1 MGKMNN
7 KLTWKDIW
15 EKQKRIEI
23 LGISIMAIILTIGII
38 AEALVCK
45 HIVIWQVL
53 NLDTVSL
60 IILQIQATIDTLT
73 IALLSLIG
81 SRMDNSY
88 MGINWNDYQLNCK
101 PVWLKEKRIVYG
113 TLILLIINIIL
124 HMTGRYNLVF
134 AVFLITFILIGVSV
148 SMIYAAFTENTLIG
162 SEIKAYRIW
171 TIGDG
176 N

>member
-23 LGISIMAIILTIGII
+23 LRISIMAIILTIGII

-60 IILQIQATIDTLT
+60 TILQIQAMIDTLT

-134 AVFLITFILIGVSV
+134 AVFLITCILIGVSV

-162 SEIKAYRIW
+162 SEIKAYRI
-171 TIGDG
+171 
-176 N
+176 